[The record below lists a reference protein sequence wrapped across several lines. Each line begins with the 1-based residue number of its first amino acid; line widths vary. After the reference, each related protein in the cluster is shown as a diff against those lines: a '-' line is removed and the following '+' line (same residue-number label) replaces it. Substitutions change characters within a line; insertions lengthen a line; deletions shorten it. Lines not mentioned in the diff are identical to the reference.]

1 MNWTRGL
8 FRLWLVVATIWI
20 LVVMLVTNAFG
31 EAGVY
36 LTGEYKRTDIG
47 AGDLE
52 VIPISDGLLEVR
64 FEDFAYEAELTGS
77 QVDGDER
84 QNLLTELAIEMNK
97 RAAAHNGDVRRSGSA
112 ALSGFGHALL
122 PPLLLLAL
130 GASLL
135 WALRG
140 FAGGPRS

>member
-1 MNWTRGL
+1 M
-8 FRLWLVVATIWI
+8 WLVAATIWLIVVI
-20 LVVMLVTNAFG
+20 LVTDAFG
-31 EAGVY
+31 EAKVY

-47 AGDLE
+47 ASDLE
-52 VIPISDGLLEVR
+52 VTPMSDGLLEVR
-64 FEDFAYEAELTGS
+64 FEGYAYEAELTGG
-77 QVDGDER
+77 QLDVERR
-84 QNLLTELAIEMNK
+84 QNLLNELAGDMNK
-97 RAAAHNGDVRRSGSA
+97 RAATHNGDLRRAGSA